1 MKALRVPMSGQVAQL
16 DPGSCRGG
24 SLPSEIRAQALGGL
38 KGPLMCEKKKEKKNR
53 QKITGAN
60 FYAVKE
66 QYKGVGAGLTRIVN
80 GGGALFLSTALIR
93 S

>member
-1 MKALRVPMSGQVAQL
+1 MSGQVAQL

-24 SLPSEIRAQALGGL
+24 SPPSKIGAKALGGL
-38 KGPLMCEKKKEKKNR
+38 KGPLMCEKKRKKKDR

-66 QYKGVGAGLTRIVN
+66 QYR
-80 GGGALFLSTALIR
+80 GGRFDQNSQWGEGRYFSLQP
-93 S
+93 

>member
-1 MKALRVPMSGQVAQL
+1 MQ
-16 DPGSCRGG
+16 RGVTTSKIG
-24 SLPSEIRAQALGGL
+24 AQALGGL
-38 KGPLMCEKKKEKKNR
+38 KGPLMCEKKKDR

>member
-1 MKALRVPMSGQVAQL
+1 MQR
-16 DPGSCRGG
+16 GSP
-24 SLPSEIRAQALGGL
+24 PSKVGAQALGGL
-38 KGPLMCEKKKEKKNR
+38 KGLLMCEKRKEKIDR

>member
-1 MKALRVPMSGQVAQL
+1 MSGQVAQL

-38 KGPLMCEKKKEKKNR
+38 KGPLMCEKKKDR

-66 QYKGVGAGLTRIVN
+66 QYKGGRGQV
-80 GGGALFLSTALIR
+80 
-93 S
+93 

>member
-1 MKALRVPMSGQVAQL
+1 MSGQVAQL

-24 SLPSEIRAQALGGL
+24 SPPSKIGAQALGGL
-38 KGPLMCEKKKEKKNR
+38 KAPQCVRKKEKKDR

-66 QYKGVGAGLTRIVN
+66 QYKG
-80 GGGALFLSTALIR
+80 GGRFDQNSQWGRGVISLYSPD
-93 S
+93 